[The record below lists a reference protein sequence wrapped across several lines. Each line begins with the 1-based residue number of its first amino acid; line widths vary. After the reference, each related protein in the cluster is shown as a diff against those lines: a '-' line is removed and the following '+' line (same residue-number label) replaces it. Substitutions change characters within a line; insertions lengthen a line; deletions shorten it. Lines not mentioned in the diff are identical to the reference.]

1 MNLKEIHIGNL
12 SFYILILIWGILFG
26 MLSERYIIQP
36 LAGKTYKQGQIDY
49 ANNIIKYK
57 LEKQSNGEMIWKE
70 IKKGKE

>member
-1 MNLKEIHIGNL
+1 MNLKEIRINL
-12 SFYILILIWGILFG
+12 SFYIFIILWSMLFG
-26 MLSERYIIQP
+26 GLSEKYILQP
-36 LAGKTYKQGQIDY
+36 LKGKTYKQGQIDY